1 MKVKSMVAIGFVSA
15 MAAIGIPNASDGVA
29 SEGNRPDIIEE
40 RVGQGGSIY
49 YRQHM
54 ASRAGICDVAGE
66 EQNRGEFVEERI
78 GHGGSIY
85 YKRSMAGRIDACD
98 ANRSGAGWVYSPP
111 VAH

>member
-1 MKVKSMVAIGFVSA
+1 MVAIGFFSV
-15 MAAIGIPNASDGVA
+15 MAVIGVLNASDSVA
-29 SEGNRPDIIEE
+29 SDANRSDLIEE

-49 YRQHM
+49 YRQPM
-54 ASRAGICDVAGE
+54 ASRVGACDVAGD

-78 GHGGSIY
+78 GHGGSMY
-85 YKRSMAGRIDACD
+85 YKRSMAGRTGACD